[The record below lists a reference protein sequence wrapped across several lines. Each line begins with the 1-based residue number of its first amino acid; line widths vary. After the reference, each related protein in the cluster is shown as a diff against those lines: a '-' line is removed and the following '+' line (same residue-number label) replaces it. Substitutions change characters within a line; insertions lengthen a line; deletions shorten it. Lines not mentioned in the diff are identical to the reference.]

1 MYIHI
6 QYIYIFFFFF
16 NLMSSGLYTTLLNI
30 FRSLGGKLNKV
41 KFYRNLLLYKDILA
55 LKQI

>member
-1 MYIHI
+1 
-6 QYIYIFFFFF
+6 
-16 NLMSSGLYTTLLNI
+16 MSSGLYTTLLNI